1 MNKMMLIGIG
11 FGSYIAAEKIVTVL
25 SPDSAPIKRM
35 ISDGRERGLLIDASF
50 GRSTRSVLL
59 MNSNHI
65 ILSSLSP
72 DEISR
77 EILENKQGGA
87 KGGITTWQIEES

>member
-1 MNKMMLIGIG
+1 MMLIGIG

-77 EILENKQGGA
+77 EILEN
-87 KGGITTWQIEES
+87 E

>member
-1 MNKMMLIGIG
+1 MMLIGIG

-77 EILENKQGGA
+77 EILENVQGGA
-87 KGGITTWQIEES
+87 KGGFTTWQIEES

>member
-1 MNKMMLIGIG
+1 MMLIGIG

-35 ISDGRERGLLIDASF
+35 ISDGRDRGLLIDASF

-59 MNSNHI
+59 MNSNHS

-77 EILENKQGGA
+77 EILQNEPAGT
-87 KGGITTWQIEES
+87 KGGIPTWQIEES

>member
-1 MNKMMLIGIG
+1 MLIGIG

-72 DEISR
+72 DEISS
-77 EILENKQGGA
+77 EILQNKPAGT
-87 KGGITTWQIEES
+87 KGGIPTWQIEES

>member
-1 MNKMMLIGIG
+1 MLIGIG

-35 ISDGRERGLLIDASF
+35 ISDCRERGLLIDASF

>member
-1 MNKMMLIGIG
+1 MLIGIG

-77 EILENKQGGA
+77 EILENEQGGTI
-87 KGGITTWQIEES
+87 GGITTWQIEES

>member
-1 MNKMMLIGIG
+1 MLVGIG
-11 FGSYIAAEKIVTVL
+11 FGSFIAAEKIVTVL
-25 SPDSAPIKRM
+25 APDSAPIKRI

-72 DEISR
+72 EELYR
-77 EILENKQGGA
+77 EIQENQPADGG
-87 KGGITTWQIEES
+87 KGGIASCQNAEN